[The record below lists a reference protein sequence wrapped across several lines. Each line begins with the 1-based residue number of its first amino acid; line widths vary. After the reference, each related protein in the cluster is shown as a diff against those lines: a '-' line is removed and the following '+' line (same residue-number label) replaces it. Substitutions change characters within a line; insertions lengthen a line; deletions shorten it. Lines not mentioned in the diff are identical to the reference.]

1 MKIMLSVPR
10 PDDGGRLTAAA
21 KLAWQDFNS
30 AMTNPLGKCEVMCGI
45 TDMDANTIAASE
57 PLYLIP
63 GIPAVHE
70 WAHLILPAALLT
82 STSET
87 HRRLTLLHECLH
99 MAFAF
104 GEHRERWRRMQLRI
118 EGSEVS
124 LNAMVTTETSRL
136 NYMWRRNYCAF
147 IFLRLPDEI
156 VAEQRLKRDYPEWF
170 EARAAYYVHMRQ
182 DHETEIVAPKSD
194 VPLQPFHIFYELLR
208 TSFFISLVA
217 GMPQFVGELKRLEK
231 NAEDRLREL
240 APRELFDFL
249 LQLKPRLLGISLNR
263 PLTDAEA
270 AYDEL
275 LARVIAT
282 EQDAQTTAAS

>member
-1 MKIMLSVPR
+1 MKILLSVPS
-10 PDDGGRLTAAA
+10 PDDGGTLAAA
-21 KLAWQDFNS
+21 ANLAWQDFNS
-30 AMTNPLGKCEVMCGI
+30 AITNPLGKCEVMCGV
-45 TDMDANTIAASE
+45 TDMDATAIAASE
-57 PLYLIP
+57 PLYAIP
-63 GIPAVHE
+63 GILAVHE
-70 WAHLILPAALLT
+70 RAHLILPAALLT
-82 STSET
+82 ATSET
-87 HRRLTLLHECLH
+87 HRRLTLLHECIH

-118 EGSEVS
+118 KKSEVS
-124 LNAMVTTETSRL
+124 LNAMVTTEISLL

-147 IFLRLPDEI
+147 MFLRLPDEI

-170 EARAAYYVHMRQ
+170 EARAAYYVQMRQ
-182 DHETEIVAPKSD
+182 GYETEIAAPKSD
-194 VPLQPFHIFYELLR
+194 VPLRPFQVFYELLR

-240 APRELFDFL
+240 ARRELSDFL

-270 AYDEL
+270 VYDDL
-275 LARVIAT
+275 FARVIAT
-282 EQDAQTTAAS
+282 EQEAPTTAAS